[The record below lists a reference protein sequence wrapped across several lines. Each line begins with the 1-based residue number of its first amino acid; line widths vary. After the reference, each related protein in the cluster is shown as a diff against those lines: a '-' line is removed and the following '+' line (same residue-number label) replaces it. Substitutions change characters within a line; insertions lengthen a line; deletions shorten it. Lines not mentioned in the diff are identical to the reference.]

1 MSVQR
6 QLDEIRDGYLGKNS
20 QRSYQ
25 NDLMFRQSLNK
36 LQEMCERCKR
46 GSNEFHWE
54 YGNMQNKQQILE
66 SEKKDMRSLSSKLKY
81 NVRILD
87 RRVRDVEAS
96 VDHFDRKLEDVRKK
110 LLEQNNSK
118 DISMAL
124 ESPCDKFEFDS
135 FMDSIVQSQQ
145 TKYEGLCFKIL
156 DKKSLR
162 KLKRNSGNGALGH
175 SIPSYTKIGP
185 IRRKIHYESFLISLL
200 LLQIY

>member
-1 MSVQR
+1 
-6 QLDEIRDGYLGKNS
+6 
-20 QRSYQ
+20 
-25 NDLMFRQSLNK
+25 
-36 LQEMCERCKR
+36 
-46 GSNEFHWE
+46 
-54 YGNMQNKQQILE
+54 
-66 SEKKDMRSLSSKLKY
+66 MRSLSSKLKY

-162 KLKRNSGNGALGH
+162 KLKRNSGNGAPGH